1 MGKRRLIAA
10 TAIIVV
16 LAGVVSWV
24 VAADSRG
31 TIPAGEFSPHL
42 TSSVTL
48 SGSDAEQQ
56 RRAILR
62 RAALKMSAPALPP
75 SPSPL
80 PPADSVVCRFLK
92 DLPTGTSPKFDCV
105 LDGGEVVKVKYS
117 RNAEIHAEVAATR
130 LLRALGYGADS
141 VEIVPRL
148 RCYGCPR
155 YPFLTMR
162 LLSIGAADGVFGAR
176 GYDGGYTD
184 FEWVSIERKLPGAA
198 VETAAHK
205 GWSWWELDAIERPR
219 ADLDAFRLLAIFLAH
234 WDNKAENQRLVCLD
248 PACAEPLAMIQD
260 VGATFGP
267 LKVNLAQWHGLPVW
281 RDRRTC
287 AVSMKHLPFAGA
299 TFPDATISEAG
310 RQQLAR
316 DLMAVADAELR
327 AIFAA
332 ARFDD
337 FQISTSDERDLDAW
351 AAAFRHRRDQVLS
364 GGPCPV

>member
-1 MGKRRLIAA
+1 VGKRRLIAA
-10 TAIIVV
+10 TAIMVA
-16 LAGVVSWV
+16 LAGIVSWV

-31 TIPAGEFSPHL
+31 ALPAGEFSPRA
-42 TSSVTL
+42 SPSVTL
-48 SGSDAEQQ
+48 TGSDAEQQ
-56 RRAILR
+56 RRAILG
-62 RAALKMSAPALPP
+62 RAALKVSSNEIPAALP
-75 SPSPL
+75 
-80 PPADSVVCRFLK
+80 AQIVCRYLK
-92 DLPTGTSPKFDCV
+92 DIPTGTSPKFDCV
-105 LDGGEVVKVKYS
+105 LDGGEIVKVKYS

-155 YPFLTMR
+155 YPFLTMQ
-162 LLSIGAADGVFGAR
+162 LLSIGAADAVVGPR
-176 GYDGGYTD
+176 GYDDGYSD
-184 FEWVSIERKLPGAA
+184 FEWVSVERKLPGAA
-198 VETAAHK
+198 VETPVRE

-219 ADLDAFRLLAIFLAH
+219 ADRDAFRLLAIFLAH
-234 WDNKAENQRLVCLD
+234 WDNKSENQRLVCLD
-248 PACAEPLAMIQD
+248 AACAEPLAMIQD

-267 LKVNLAQWHGLPVW
+267 LKVNLAQWRGLPVW

-287 AVSMKHLPFAGA
+287 AVSMKHLPFAGG

-316 DLMAVADAELR
+316 DLMAVADSELR

-337 FQISTSDERDLDAW
+337 FQISTNDERDLDAW
-351 AAAFRHRRDQVLS
+351 TAAFRHRRDQVLN
-364 GGPCPV
+364 GGPCPA